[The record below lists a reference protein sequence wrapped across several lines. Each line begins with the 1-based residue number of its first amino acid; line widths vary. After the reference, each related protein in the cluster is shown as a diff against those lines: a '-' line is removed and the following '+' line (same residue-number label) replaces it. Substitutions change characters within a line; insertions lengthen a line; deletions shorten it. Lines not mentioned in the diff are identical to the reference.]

1 MAPSL
6 TRFVLATLLSSLF
19 LPALAQDF
27 FSSSPA
33 ACTFSCPTED
43 LNGLALA
50 KRPYVVG
57 FNSTYSIFECV
68 FHSASSPHPE
78 HKCSYYKPTG
88 NHMLGYKDDGCPP
101 TAVVCDDD
109 NPTPSFSNFPKDEV
123 PPWFEVDR
131 SLLYLKE
138 HHRA

>member
-6 TRFVLATLLSSLF
+6 TRFALAALLCSL
-19 LPALAQDF
+19 LRPALAQDF

-43 LNGLALA
+43 LNGLALV
-50 KRPYVVG
+50 KRPYVVD
-57 FNSTYSIFECV
+57 STRHIPSLNA

-101 TAVVCDDD
+101 TAVACDDD
-109 NPTPSFSNFPKDEV
+109 NPTPLFSNFPKDEV